1 MNIFSQKHRLLH
13 SIKKKNEFSIHS
25 PYMFDLYNRLI
36 KKHKRNPIRLIH
48 LFQEEF
54 GEKNIIL
61 ISSSYD
67 EFQAIQTVLI
77 ETSIIIIDKP
87 YQCKESYNEFL
98 KIISDPRRIVII
110 DLLKIGIIFQNSK
123 LSPQEYTF

>member
-1 MNIFSQKHRLLH
+1 MNFFSQKHRLLH

-54 GEKNIIL
+54 GEENIIM

-67 EFQAIQTVLI
+67 EFQALQTIVKDS
-77 ETSIIIIDKP
+77 SIIIIEKP
-87 YQCKESYNEFL
+87 YKSKDSYNEFL
-98 KIISDPRRIVII
+98 KIISDPRRIVSI
-110 DLLKIGIIFQNSK
+110 DLFKIGIIFQNSK
-123 LSPQEYTF
+123 LSPQEYRF